1 MAKVYRLASA
11 MQMAL
16 TQGDLC
22 RNVKNARGE
31 AGVSELVEFG
41 EAAESVLE
49 FALFFFAGL

>member
-1 MAKVYRLASA
+1 